1 MSIGSFGAS
10 ARATTLPAVAAG
22 LCDIAIP
29 RTTLPKCRAPYTA
42 SVIVQRVRRGRAR
55 LSGGKGGMLGSM
67 LLRSPTPHPLPP
79 AFAGPCL
86 RALPKWART
95 GVAVCAAALLVL
107 TASSWAHAQVPPM
120 SSGPRQPKATDVPK
134 DSSKKETPPSPE
146 DVALE
151 RALKN
156 ICRGC
161 SPIIPVR
168 DVPRYDLARSCPAGQ
183 NSETCVKDE
192 ETVRGRLKEQWGQ
205 FTAQAR
211 SDCVQRNDI
220 GGNPN
225 YTQLIIC
232 LKATQIA
239 PTLPEGR

>member
-1 MSIGSFGAS
+1 
-10 ARATTLPAVAAG
+10 
-22 LCDIAIP
+22 
-29 RTTLPKCRAPYTA
+29 
-42 SVIVQRVRRGRAR
+42 
-55 LSGGKGGMLGSM
+55 MLGSM
-67 LLRSPTPHPLPP
+67 FLRSPPPQPLTPP
-79 AFAGPCL
+79 FTGPCL
-86 RALPKWART
+86 PVLIKWAGT
-95 GVAVCAAALLVL
+95 SVPVCAVALLLL
-107 TASSWAHAQVPPM
+107 TSSWFAAHAQVPPA

-134 DSSKKETPPSPE
+134 DSSKRETPPSPE
-146 DVALE
+146 EVALE

-168 DVPRYDLARSCPAGQ
+168 DVPRYDLARTCPASRS
-183 NSETCVKDE
+183 SERCSTDE
-192 ETVRGRLKEQWGQ
+192 ETAKIRLKAEWTQ

-211 SDCVQRNDI
+211 SDCVQRNEI

-232 LKATQIA
+232 LRATQIA

>member
-1 MSIGSFGAS
+1 MPVESGLALV
-10 ARATTLPAVAAG
+10 AVRRYAWLNAPAVANPQPLTPTRASS
-22 LCDIAIP
+22 C
-29 RTTLPKCRAPYTA
+29 LPVLTEW
-42 SVIVQRVRRGRAR
+42 
-55 LSGGKGGMLGSM
+55 
-67 LLRSPTPHPLPP
+67 
-79 AFAGPCL
+79 
-86 RALPKWART
+86 ALT
-95 GVAVCAAALLVL
+95 GVAVCAIALPLL
-107 TASSWAHAQVPPM
+107 ISSGAHSQVPPA
-120 SSGPRQPKATDVPK
+120 SQPKAVDAPK
-134 DSSKKETPPSPE
+134 ELSKKPTPPSPE

-156 ICRGC
+156 ICRRC

-168 DVPRYDLARSCPAGQ
+168 DVPRYDLARTCPAGR
-183 NSETCVKDE
+183 STERCSTDE
-192 ETVRGRLKEQWGQ
+192 ETAKVRLKEQWGQ

-211 SDCVQRNDI
+211 SDCVQRNEI